1 MTEHMEWIIK
11 EDTEKVK
18 FSLFLSIF
26 HVPCES
32 QEETSLAGECYQ
44 LYLII
49 AALSIGQ
56 LLDVLMFQLFYKNR
70 EQEQQQTTCYYP
82 K

>member
-56 LLDVLMFQLFYKNR
+56 LLDVLMFQLLYKNR
-70 EQEQQQTTCYYP
+70 EQKQQQTTCYYP